1 MIPLLPLGLAK
12 HAFGPDALEF
22 RPERWMGGAGGAA
35 SPASHSAAA
44 DGSSPR
50 PGGGAGTE
58 AAADNKQ
65 HSGGGSGG
73 PPDPLTFLAGPRDCI
88 GQNLAKLELQVVLA
102 TLLGRFRFGP
112 GPELAQ
118 ELAVA
123 AATGQPP
130 VAALHAL
137 AGVHITLQPLSGR
150 MEFSVTPRARPDVLN
165 E

>member
-1 MIPLLPLGLAK
+1 MRCCHVHLCVQATVVMFPLLAIGNSKAVY
-12 HAFGPDALEF
+12 GPDARDF
-22 RPERWMGGAGGAA
+22 NPQRWLRQQRGVESQQPGAA
-35 SPASHSAAA
+35 VVQPAPLAAA
-44 DGSSPR
+44 
-50 PGGGAGTE
+50 
-58 AAADNKQ
+58 AA
-65 HSGGGSGG
+65 
-73 PPDPLTFLAGPRDCI
+73 PPEPLTFMAGPRDCI